1 MLALLVLSLLLVLGR
16 GLTAMSQMH
25 LLGAAPDRLLE
36 ATLSSRGVR
45 EGEVEALTGTD
56 ALVKT
61 SETLLE
67 HLEQI
72 R

>member
-1 MLALLVLSLLLVLGR
+1 MLAQLVLSLLLVLAHS
-16 GLTAMSQMH
+16 LTATSQMH
-25 LLGAAPDRLLE
+25 LLGAALDRPLE

-61 SETLLE
+61 SDTLLE